1 MAAGGWEWGC
11 VRIEI
16 SGKVTV
22 ITGTTPHGQGQE
34 TSFAQI
40 AADWLGVP
48 IEDIVVLHGDTAT
61 AHFGRDTYG
70 SRATALGGTA
80 IVMSIEKIIEKA
92 KTLAAAL
99 LKSTPKE
106 IEFKDGK
113 FFVNGEAQNALGWG
127 QLASEAY
134 VAKNLPPGLEPG
146 LEASSFFEP
155 PNCTFPFGTHI
166 VAVEVDRDTG
176 QVKIL
181 KYIAVDDCGKQ
192 VNPLL
197 VEGQVQGGIAQSI
210 GAALMEKTVYDEN
223 GQLLTGEFM
232 DYAIPRATDIPDFVL
247 GSTETP
253 SPSNPLGVKGVGEA
267 GTIGATPAIANAVV
281 DALSPFGIR
290 HLDLPFTPERVWRAI
305 QEKGGRS

>member
-92 KTLAAAL
+92 KSLAAAL

-113 FFVNGEAQNALGWG
+113 FFVTGETAERAWVG
-127 QLASEAY
+127 SDRER
-134 VAKNLPPGLEPG
+134 GLRREKP
-146 LEASSFFEP
+146 A
-155 PNCTFPFGTHI
+155 
-166 VAVEVDRDTG
+166 AR
-176 QVKIL
+176 
-181 KYIAVDDCGKQ
+181 
-192 VNPLL
+192 
-197 VEGQVQGGIAQSI
+197 I
-210 GAALMEKTVYDEN
+210 GAGARGVELLRAA
-223 GQLLTGEFM
+223 QL
-232 DYAIPRATDIPDFVL
+232 
-247 GSTETP
+247 
-253 SPSNPLGVKGVGEA
+253 
-267 GTIGATPAIANAVV
+267 
-281 DALSPFGIR
+281 
-290 HLDLPFTPERVWRAI
+290 HLPFRDAHRRGR
-305 QEKGGRS
+305 GGSRHGSSEDLEIHCG